1 MADYKAPLR
10 DINFVLKEFLNS
22 EQHYASLQGCE
33 RPDMDVVDAVIGRA
47 PGLPGVVGPMAANGD
62 EQGCKF
68 DGGKVTTPDGF
79 REAFRQWGEGGW
91 QSWYSVEEGG
101 QGLPSSI
108 GTVMAKSSVRRAG
121 RSACMAVWRWRR

>member
-33 RPDMDVVDAVIGRA
+33 RPDMDVVDAVIGEGA
-47 PGLPGVVGPMAANGD
+47 KFAENVVGPIAANGD

-79 REAFRQWGEGGW
+79 KEAFRQ
-91 QSWYSVEEGG
+91 
-101 QGLPSSI
+101 
-108 GTVMAKSSVRRAG
+108 
-121 RSACMAVWRWRR
+121 